1 MILLLLSSLCISL
14 VDLFSTLRI
23 VTDVRI
29 AIINKCLRFVYMS
42 KVLITTHMSRVWIV
56 YVDKFLASILNIPT
70 FSHVNL
76 HIQMSSS
83 VALSLDISPFV
94 AWYLD
99 CRGNDGYMWSFVKP
113 RHRDVRLCTIMCV
126 QTSGISYEK
135 GQITQIL
142 CR

>member
-1 MILLLLSSLCISL
+1 MILLLLSFLCLSL
-14 VDLFSTLRI
+14 VDLIFYPENCRWRAYC
-23 VTDVRI
+23 D
-29 AIINKCLRFVYMS
+29 NKQMS
-42 KVLITTHMSRVWIV
+42 SFCVHVKSSNYNTHVESVNC
-56 YVDKFLASILNIPT
+56 VDKFLPWVLNIPT

-99 CRGNDGYMWSFVKP
+99 CRGNDGYMWSFVKH

>member
-1 MILLLLSSLCISL
+1 MILLLLSSLCLSL

-29 AIINKCLRFVYMS
+29 AIINKCLRFVYMYN
-42 KVLITTHMSRVWIV
+42 THVESVNC
-56 YVDKFLASILNIPT
+56 VDKFLPWVLNIPT

-76 HIQMSSS
+76 YIQMSSS

>member
-70 FSHVNL
+70 FSQHVD
-76 HIQMSSS
+76 MSSS

-113 RHRDVRLCTIMCV
+113 VRLCTIMCV

>member
-1 MILLLLSSLCISL
+1 MILLLLSSLCLSL

-42 KVLITTHMSRVWIV
+42 KVLITTHSVNC
-56 YVDKFLASILNIPT
+56 VDKFLPWVLNIPT

-76 HIQMSSS
+76 HIQLSSS

-99 CRGNDGYMWSFVKP
+99 CRGNDGYMWSFVKH
-113 RHRDVRLCTIMCV
+113 RHRDVRLCTIMCI

>member
-29 AIINKCLRFVYMS
+29 AIINKCSSFCVHVKSPDYN
-42 KVLITTHMSRVWIV
+42 THVESVNC
-56 YVDKFLASILNIPT
+56 VDKFLPWVLNIPT

-83 VALSLDISPFV
+83 VALSFDISPFV